1 MNSKI
6 ISTLLKMV
14 FPITFNVVFLV
25 TVLSADMH
33 AAAWISCFFVDLS
46 YIVMIML
53 PYFKP
58 KEKNTEAANYV
69 VYLTTSLGFV
79 VIFIVGFLIMFINP
93 ESFGVQTFLIMLVLL
108 MIEAAATL
116 TYMLANKN
124 AADMI
129 AQQSLDSCNM
139 RTIAFDLQSVSTL
152 FTDPEQKKKLN
163 QLADIIRTS
172 PTASRPE
179 VYEYEQE
186 IRNTVADIVNQIKA
200 GKQAD
205 YNSMFES
212 IRTALT
218 NRNNKL
224 KLL

>member
-1 MNSKI
+1 
-6 ISTLLKMV
+6 
-14 FPITFNVVFLV
+14 
-25 TVLSADMH
+25 
-33 AAAWISCFFVDLS
+33 
-46 YIVMIML
+46 
-53 PYFKP
+53 
-58 KEKNTEAANYV
+58 
-69 VYLTTSLGFV
+69 
-79 VIFIVGFLIMFINP
+79 MFINP

-139 RTIAFDLQSVSTL
+139 RTIAFDLQSVSNL

>member
-1 MNSKI
+1 
-6 ISTLLKMV
+6 
-14 FPITFNVVFLV
+14 
-25 TVLSADMH
+25 
-33 AAAWISCFFVDLS
+33 
-46 YIVMIML
+46 
-53 PYFKP
+53 
-58 KEKNTEAANYV
+58 
-69 VYLTTSLGFV
+69 
-79 VIFIVGFLIMFINP
+79 
-93 ESFGVQTFLIMLVLL
+93 